1 MVDKIRVLVV
11 DDSSFFRT
19 RIRQELE
26 RTGAI
31 EVAGEAV
38 NGAEAVRQAA
48 SLRPD
53 LITMDVAMPVMDG
66 ISAVREI
73 MRASPTAVVMFSALT
88 RDGAKAT
95 LEALEAGAVDFLPK
109 QPGALVGEGNGMGL
123 SERVINIARHKGVR
137 RAQQAV
143 ARPAQPVVAAAAAPA
158 PAHAPVAPSR
168 RRGQPRLVVIGAS
181 TGGPV
186 AIQKVLTA
194 LPAGYPYPVLVAVH
208 MPAEFTPTFAER
220 LDSLCRLEV
229 RQAVD
234 GDELRAGRALI
245 APGGMQTLVES
256 AGGRLRVKLMAD
268 PQRLYKPSVDITFG
282 SAARA
287 LGEAVQAVILT
298 GMGADGTEGARL
310 LKERGASVWSQ
321 DQATSVVYGM
331 PQSVAKAGYT
341 DRVLAL
347 EEIGPALGGLA

>member
-26 RTGAI
+26 RTGEI

-95 LEALEAGAVDFLPK
+95 LEALDAGAVDFLPK

-137 RAQQAV
+137 RVPQAA
-143 ARPAQPVVAAAAAPA
+143 ARKAAAAAVAPA
-158 PAHAPVAPSR
+158 PAPPPTAVANGR

-194 LPAGYPYPVLVAVH
+194 LPATYPYPLLVAVH

-234 GDELRAGRALI
+234 GDELRPGRALI

-256 AGGRLRVKLMAD
+256 AGGRLRVRLMAD

-282 SAARA
+282 SAARS

-331 PQSVAKAGYT
+331 PQSVARAGYS

>member
-26 RTGAI
+26 RTGEI
-31 EVAGEAV
+31 LVAGEAAD
-38 NGAEAVRQAA
+38 GAEAVRQAA

-66 ISAVREI
+66 ISAVRRI
-73 MRASPTAVVMFSALT
+73 MRESPTNIVMFSALT

-95 LEALEAGAVDFLPK
+95 LDALEAGAVDFLPK
-109 QPGALVGEGNGMGL
+109 QGGVVAADGNGGGL
-123 SERVINIARHKGVR
+123 SERVISIARHR
-137 RAQQAV
+137 RARRAPAQAV
-143 ARPAQPVVAAAAAPA
+143 SPA
-158 PAHAPVAPSR
+158 PPPVGGGRRHAR
-168 RRGQPRLVVIGAS
+168 PRLVVIGAS

-186 AIQKVLTA
+186 AIQQVLAA
-194 LPAGYPYPVLVAVH
+194 LPEDYPCPLLVAVH

-220 LDSLCRLEV
+220 LDSLCRIRV
-229 RQAVD
+229 RHAAD
-234 GDELRAGRALI
+234 GDELLPGQALI
-245 APGGMQTLVES
+245 APGGMQTLVENR
-256 AGGRLRVKLMAD
+256 GGRLRVRVIAD

-282 SAARA
+282 SAARM
-287 LGEAVQAVILT
+287 LGDAVQAVILT

-310 LKERGASVWSQ
+310 LKERGAAVWSQ
-321 DQATSVVYGM
+321 DQASSVVYGM
-331 PQSVAKAGYT
+331 PHAVLKAGYS

-347 EEIGPALGGLA
+347 DEIGAALGGLA

>member
-123 SERVINIARHKGVR
+123 SERVISIARHKGAR
-137 RAQQAV
+137 R
-143 ARPAQPVVAAAAAPA
+143 APA
-158 PAHAPVAPSR
+158 PAPAAARR

-186 AIQKVLTA
+186 AIQKVLAA
-194 LPAGYPYPVLVAVH
+194 LPAAYPYPVLVAVH

-220 LDSLCRLEV
+220 LDSLCPLQV
-229 RQAVD
+229 KQAVD
-234 GDELRAGRALI
+234 GDELRPGRALI

-256 AGGRLRVKLMAD
+256 AGGRLRVKVLAD

-310 LKERGASVWSQ
+310 LKERGAAVWSQ

-331 PQSVAKAGYT
+331 PQSVARAGYS
-341 DRVLAL
+341 DRVLPL
-347 EEIGPALGGLA
+347 EEIGPALDGLA

>member
-1 MVDKIRVLVV
+1 
-11 DDSSFFRT
+11 
-19 RIRQELE
+19 
-26 RTGAI
+26 
-31 EVAGEAV
+31 
-38 NGAEAVRQAA
+38 
-48 SLRPD
+48 
-53 LITMDVAMPVMDG
+53 MDVAMPVMDG

-137 RAQQAV
+137 RLPQAA
-143 ARPAQPVVAAAAAPA
+143 ARQGQAAAAAAAPA
-158 PAHAPVAPSR
+158 PAPAPPPAAVANGR

-194 LPAGYPYPVLVAVH
+194 LPATYPYPLLVAVH

-229 RQAVD
+229 RQAAD
-234 GDELRAGRALI
+234 GDELRPGRALI

-331 PQSVAKAGYT
+331 PQSVARAGYS